1 MDKDVI
7 IIGAGI
13 SGIACA
19 LRLAASG
26 YNVVVFEQNDCPGG
40 KIYEKKMGGYR
51 FDTGPSLLTMPELVN
66 DTLDAAK
73 VRDKPDFM
81 QLDIICKYFYTDGTK
96 IYAYKNPD
104 DFAAEVEKKTG
115 EDRINVLNFLSKS
128 RHLFDLT
135 KETFIFSP
143 FKTFE
148 NMFSRDSLKVL
159 INFRALDVFKSIEK
173 KNRQWFSDKR
183 VEQLFNRFATYNG
196 SNPYKA
202 PATLNI
208 IAHLEHNIGAYM
220 PEKGMYSL
228 IEMLYKSAMGQG
240 VKFNFNSQV
249 EKIILENNT
258 VKGVEV
264 NGETVKSK
272 IVVSDADIFLVY
284 NKLLS
289 GKRTPGYLL
298 RQELSSSAIIF
309 FWGIKNKYPEME
321 VHNILFSG
329 DYKTEFDYI
338 FTKKLIYNDPTV
350 YIHISSKYI
359 TADAPAGCENW
370 FVMINVPNN
379 TGQDWDKLVREA
391 RKNIIIKIN
400 KVLNTDIESCI
411 ECEDYADPPL
421 IERSSGSYKGAL
433 YGNSSNNKLSAFFR
447 HPNFIRRFKGLY
459 FTGGSVHPGGG
470 IPLCLASA
478 KIVAERIIKSNKLI
492 V

>member
-1 MDKDVI
+1 MDKNVI
-7 IIGAGI
+7 IIGAGL

-19 LRLAASG
+19 LRLAAKG
-26 YNVVVFEQNDCPGG
+26 YNVVVFEQNDSPGG
-40 KIYEKKMGGYR
+40 KIYEKKIGRYR

-66 DTLDAAK
+66 DLLDAAK
-73 VRDKPDFM
+73 VRDKPNFM
-81 QLDIICKYFYTDGTK
+81 QLGIICKYFYTDGT
-96 IYAYKNPD
+96 IINAYKNPD
-104 DFAAEVEKKTG
+104 DFAAEVEKRTG
-115 EDRINVLNFLSKS
+115 EDRKNVLNFLRKS
-128 RHLFDLT
+128 RYLFDLT

-148 NMFSRDSLKVL
+148 NMFSWDSIKVL
-159 INFRALDVFKSIEK
+159 LNFRALDVFKSIEK

-183 VEQLFNRFATYNG
+183 VGQLFNRFATYNG

-208 IAHLEHNIGAYM
+208 IAHLEHNIGAYI
-220 PEKGMYSL
+220 PEKGMYGL
-228 IEMLYKSAMGQG
+228 IEMLYKSALNKG

-258 VKGVEV
+258 VKGVVV

-272 IVVSDADIFLVY
+272 MVVSDADIFLVY

-289 GKRTPGYLL
+289 EKRIPGYLL

-309 FWGIKNKYPEME
+309 FWCIKNKYPEME
-321 VHNILFSG
+321 VHNILFSR

-359 TADAPAGCENW
+359 SADAPAGCENW

-400 KVLNTDIESCI
+400 KLLNTDIESYI

-478 KIVAERIIKSNKLI
+478 KIVAERIVKSNKLI